1 MKLKN
6 VVKIMRQIS
15 KIILFLCRCDTP
27 LKGIKHFCE
36 EKQKCLENN
45 FEEEMK
51 IRTQGTLFLGT
62 IIR

>member
-1 MKLKN
+1 
-6 VVKIMRQIS
+6 MRQIS